1 MEERV
6 SFEVA
11 MLAKKVNFNKPCT
24 HIYEKDEDIFEL
36 PYYIGDNGKV
46 DNSEIITEEE
56 LYPTYA
62 CTAPSQAIL
71 SKWLRE
77 IVRIFISVVTEKE
90 DAHHILAIQGD
101 NVIIEEE
108 GFETYEEALEKGLK
122 EVLKHIQE

>member
-11 MLAKKVNFNKPCT
+11 MLAKEVNFNKPCT
-24 HIYEKDEDIFEL
+24 HIYEKDEDISEL

-46 DNSEIITEEE
+46 DNSEILTEEE

-62 CTAPSQAIL
+62 CTAPSQAAL
-71 SKWLRE
+71 TKWLRE
-77 IVRIFISVVTEKE
+77 TVRISISIVTEKL
-90 DAHHILAIQGD
+90 DAHHVIAIQGD
-101 NVIIEEE
+101 KVIIEEE